1 MIEPRTLLDK
11 FPGEALQ
18 LRPPKLLCTQLVAM
32 AHQGFDT
39 TTLIGMQDTSFA
51 SAAQY
56 VLHADAK
63 GVSVNDARME
73 SLLSQYV
80 GPATAHPITADIV
93 AAYMSSAKLQH
104 QIGARQLL
112 VDAAD
117 MAHITIRA
125 DSSASPLRD
134 EWVRGSLGRLLE
146 HADGAGATMPMFA
159 SEQRHAVDRLI
170 SRYPALA
177 PTLDDQERDADDEEE
192 AGDYAPQ

>member
-11 FPGEALQ
+11 FPGEAL
-18 LRPPKLLCTQLVAM
+18 LRRPPDLLCTQLVAM

-39 TTLIGMQDTSFA
+39 TTLIGMQDTAFA

-80 GPATAHPITADIV
+80 GPTGAHPITADIV

-112 VDAAD
+112 ADAAD
-117 MAHITIRA
+117 MAHIAIQA
-125 DSSASPLRD
+125 DSSAALLRD
-134 EWVRGSLGRLLE
+134 GWVRGSLDRLME
-146 HADGAGATMPMFA
+146 HAGGASATMPMFA
-159 SEQRHAVDRLI
+159 SEQRLAVDRLV
-170 SRYPALA
+170 SHYPALA
-177 PTLDDQERDADDEEE
+177 PALDNQERDADDEEE
-192 AGDYAPQ
+192 AGDYAPR